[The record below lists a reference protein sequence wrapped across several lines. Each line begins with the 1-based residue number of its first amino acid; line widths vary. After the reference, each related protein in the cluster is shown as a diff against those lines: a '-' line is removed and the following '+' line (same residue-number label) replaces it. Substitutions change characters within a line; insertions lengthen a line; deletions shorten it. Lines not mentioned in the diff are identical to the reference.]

1 MDLLKLQYLDGFD
14 SYKHTAFCLHKMVI
28 DGLESCGLLWIIVML
43 LSAVWALILTAPIHC
58 RWFLGEH
65 VMQCYIYPN
74 LLWWRIYNMDDLRV
88 SKICADFHIC
98 VKYSL
103 NQYADSSGELW
114 RSTPKSLSR
123 KVSSL
128 GHHIC
133 DASGQLRQDQVL
145 SKWMGESW
153 NLKNGSL
160 NSRLNN
166 IFQISNKIWN
176 ELHHE
181 CCFLCSNSV

>member
-1 MDLLKLQYLDGFD
+1 MDLLKLQYLDGFV

-103 NQYADSSGELW
+103 NQYADSSGELGDAAHQ
-114 RSTPKSLSR
+114 SPFQGKSVHSAAIFATHPG
-123 KVSSL
+123 SSDKAKSYL
-128 GHHIC
+128 NEWENPEI
-133 DASGQLRQDQVL
+133 
-145 SKWMGESW
+145 SKTAHWT
-153 NLKNGSL
+153 
-160 NSRLNN
+160 RD
-166 IFQISNKIWN
+166 
-176 ELHHE
+176 
-181 CCFLCSNSV
+181 